1 MTTVGRMELIAYVVL
16 ALFVAYLLFT
26 LNLFRRE
33 K

>member
-1 MTTVGRMELIAYVVL
+1 MELIAYVIL

>member
-1 MTTVGRMELIAYVVL
+1 MTTVGRMELVVYVVL
-16 ALFVAYLLFT
+16 ALFVAYLIFS

>member
-1 MTTVGRMELIAYVVL
+1 MTAVGRMELIAYIVL
-16 ALFVAYLLFT
+16 AFFVGYLLFT